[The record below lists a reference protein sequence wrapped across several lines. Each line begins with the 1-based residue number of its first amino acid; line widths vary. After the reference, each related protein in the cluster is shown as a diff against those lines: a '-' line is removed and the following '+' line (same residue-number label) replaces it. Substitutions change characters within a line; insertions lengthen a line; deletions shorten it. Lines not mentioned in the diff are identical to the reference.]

1 MPSGTVLR
9 EIIGLCCRTGL
20 SAVFISCRVAAL
32 QSCQTSRLGP
42 PSPIGDLGLFWAIP
56 PLGWV
61 RNRSSSANELGSGY
75 FQENFPVRVAPGLR
89 LNHRKRETLCP
100 RSDLF
105 RGWIVGSSR
114 FRWVSGSHSLSLL
127 VSVHVLLLPREAF
140 WDGVER
146 PYPGSLPLNLLS
158 ILQLP
163 PSECH
168 SPSQIERG

>member
-1 MPSGTVLR
+1 MG

-20 SAVFISCRVAAL
+20 SAVFSSCCVAAL
-32 QSCQTSRLGP
+32 QACETSRLGP
-42 PSPIGDLGLFWAIP
+42 PFPMGDLGLFWAIP

-114 FRWVSGSHSLSLL
+114 FRRVSGSHSLSLL
-127 VSVHVLLLPREAF
+127 VSVNVLLLPREAF
-140 WDGVER
+140 GDGVER

-163 PSECH
+163 PSEGH